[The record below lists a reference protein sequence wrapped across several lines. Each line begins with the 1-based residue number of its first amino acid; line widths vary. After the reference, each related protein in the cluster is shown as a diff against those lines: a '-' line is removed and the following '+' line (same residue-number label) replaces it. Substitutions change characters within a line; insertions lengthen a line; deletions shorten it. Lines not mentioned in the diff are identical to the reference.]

1 MRLIQSCFVG
11 SNLASLV
18 KANIVQL
25 SRADSYPEAEMSL
38 SVGWNRLLMRLFL
51 PKLCSMAP
59 EETESDIDL

>member
-1 MRLIQSCFVG
+1 M
-11 SNLASLV
+11 

-25 SRADSYPEAEMSL
+25 SRADLDREAEMSP
-38 SVGWNRLLMRLFL
+38 SVGWNRLLMELFL

>member
-25 SRADSYPEAEMSL
+25 SRADSDPEAEMSL